1 MVKSGNA
8 AASTSRAS
16 DRIASTSHEQGALHK
31 PAGLGSEK
39 NVLGVGDP
47 RVAEF
52 FAEFDRERPFK
63 VGLDSRTVPGVIN
76 FCKNVAPESL
86 DTCEGGRFSCYI
98 GPDLV
103 MVPCSFDQERRY
115 EVQLRPTK
123 IAEAWGARRSSGSAI
138 ACAGRAPAVLG
149 VRRASAVA
157 P

>member
-1 MVKSGNA
+1 M
-8 AASTSRAS
+8 
-16 DRIASTSHEQGALHK
+16 
-31 PAGLGSEK
+31 
-39 NVLGVGDP
+39 LGVGDP

-103 MVPCSFDQERRY
+103 MVPRSFDQERRY

-123 IAEAWGARRSSGSAI
+123 IAEAWGRGVQAVPRSHAQGVPRLSSA
-138 ACAGRAPAVLG
+138 
-149 VRRASAVA
+149 
-157 P
+157 